1 MLPILVLKKS
11 LRTLEKTKAMLK
23 TSIWNKSSSEIMV
36 LYNHAWVYTVN
47 LLVLTTSNCVQACCT
62 FPSVLLPWQQYWPE
76 SLVCNEP
83 SRSTWPLIRNVPFE
97 TARLPLGR
105 SPAFHH
111 VTSFAHKEHIISAAD
126 PSILV
131 WCAVMI
137 SFRGSSL
144 SVTTSHKSKQ
154 WRKEE
159 TDGKNVEGR
168 RERVD
173 ERRNKDEEK
182 W

>member
-1 MLPILVLKKS
+1 M
-11 LRTLEKTKAMLK
+11 
-23 TSIWNKSSSEIMV
+23 
-36 LYNHAWVYTVN
+36 
-47 LLVLTTSNCVQACCT
+47 
-62 FPSVLLPWQQYWPE
+62 
-76 SLVCNEP
+76 CNEP

-105 SPAFHH
+105 SLAFHH

-144 SVTTSHKSKQ
+144 SVTSHENKQ

-159 TDGKNVEGR
+159 TGGKNVEER

-173 ERRNKDEEK
+173 ERRNKEWK
-182 W
+182 WVKEHGR